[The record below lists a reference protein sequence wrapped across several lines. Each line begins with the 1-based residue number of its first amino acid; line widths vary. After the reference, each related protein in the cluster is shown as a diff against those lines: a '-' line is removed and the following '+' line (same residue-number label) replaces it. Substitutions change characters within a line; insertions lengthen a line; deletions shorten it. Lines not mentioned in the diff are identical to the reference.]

1 MTARVLVVDD
11 SVTVQDMVGLHLE
24 NAGYEV
30 KGASDGA
37 QAVEMAKQ
45 WNPSLILLD
54 IMMPIM
60 DGYRATMKIREFSS
74 TPIIMLSA
82 NGGEAEKVQGL
93 NAGADDY
100 IVKPFSSV
108 ELMARL
114 RAVMRRSSV
123 QVVDSNRYRIY
134 QHGDLLIDV
143 VRKRVSVGGQDVI
156 LMDSEFDLLVCLAE
170 SMGERIESERLLSRV
185 WGEQY
190 RAHTGILAGAVRR
203 LRQKIERDPEIPE
216 HVIEAEGGG
225 YLMPE
230 ICQEVGH
237 PASYGTRGPV
247 HR

>member
-11 SVTVQDMVGLHLE
+11 SVTVQGMVGFHLE

-82 NGGEAEKVQGL
+82 NGSEAEKVQGL

-114 RAVMRRSSV
+114 RAVMRRSSAHFM
-123 QVVDSNRYRIY
+123 DSKRHRIY
-134 QHGDLLIDV
+134 QHGDLLVDV
-143 VRKRVSVGGQDVI
+143 VRKRVTVGGENVI
-156 LMDSEFDLLVCLAE
+156 LTDSEFDLLVCLAE
-170 SMGERIESERLLSRV
+170 SMGERVESERLLSRV

-190 RAHTGILAGAVRR
+190 RAHEGILTGAVRR
-203 LRQKIERDPEIPE
+203 LRQKIERDPEAPDHI
-216 HVIEAEGGG
+216 VEANGGG

-230 ICQEVGH
+230 IRQELGH
-237 PASYGTRGPV
+237 PASYGVRDPV